1 MPLQIA
7 GQPRPVRVPAIGKAP
22 AMTLSPTGKNKLALL
37 SICLGALMFGLEI
50 TSVPVILPTLER
62 VLGGDFQD
70 MQWVMNAYTLACTTV
85 LMATGTLADRF
96 GRKRVFVISVIAFGA
111 ASALCGFALSMEVL
125 IAGRFLQ
132 GLAGGA
138 MLICSIALLSHAFQ
152 GARDRS
158 RAFATWGIVSGIG
171 LGFGPLVGSAIIALA
186 GWKWIFLI
194 HTPLA
199 VLTLAIAA
207 GAVTE
212 SRDPEATHLDVAGI
226 VTLSLAVFG
235 LVYFI
240 TQGPSLALSGAV
252 MIAAATVVCFVSFV
266 LVEQR
271 QTHPM
276 FDFSVFRNRH
286 FSGAILGCIAMNV
299 SYWPFMI
306 YLPIYLQI
314 GLGYDPLSTGLCL
327 LAYTLPA
334 LVFPPLG
341 ERLSL
346 RYGAGTVIPLGLFT
360 IGLGFVAMK
369 LGSAAGEPSWL
380 TMLPGLLLAGIG
392 LGITNTPVTNTT
404 TASVPASRAGMASGI
419 DMSARLITLAVNIA
433 LMGFLLVERIAST
446 LQRAGTGPVDAAQ
459 LRATAETVAAGH
471 AGANAAGVPG
481 LGSLPDA
488 VIRHS
493 LADGFGLIML
503 YGGVGALILAA
514 LSFCMTRG
522 AGRRLDCWSGT
533 AQRFHSDRSAGATPI
548 AGVDKG
554 D

>member
-1 MPLQIA
+1 MTAI
-7 GQPRPVRVPAIGKAP
+7 PA
-22 AMTLSPTGKNKLALL
+22 SKNALALL
-37 SICLGALMFGLEI
+37 AICLGALMFGLEI

-62 VLGGDFQD
+62 ILHGDFQD

-96 GRKRVFVISVIAFGA
+96 GRKRIFLISVIAFGA
-111 ASALCGFALSMEVL
+111 TSTLCGLAPSMTVL

-152 GARDRS
+152 DVRERS
-158 RAFATWGIVSGIG
+158 RAFAIWGIVSGIG

-194 HTPLA
+194 HFPIAAVTLA
-199 VLTLAIAA
+199 VAA

-212 SRDPEATHLDVAGI
+212 SRDPEAKHLDVAGI
-226 VTLSLAVFG
+226 ITLSLAVFG

-240 TQGPSLALSGAV
+240 TQGPALRLASAAA
-252 MIAAATVVCFVSFV
+252 IAAATAACFAVFLFV
-266 LVEQR
+266 ERRQR
-271 QTHPM
+271 YPM
-276 FDFSVFRNRH
+276 FDFSVFRNRD
-286 FSGAILGCIAMNV
+286 FSGAIVGCIAMNV

-314 GLGYDPLSTGLCL
+314 GLGYDPLTTGLCL

-334 LVFPPLG
+334 LIFPPLG

-346 RYGAGTVIPLGLFT
+346 RFGAGTVIPLGLFT

-369 LGSAAGEPSWL
+369 LGSAAVQPGWL

-433 LMGFLLVERIAST
+433 LMGLILVEGIAMA
-446 LQRAGTGPVDAAQ
+446 LQQAASGSVDPAR
-459 LRATAETVAAGH
+459 LRAAAEAVAAGG
-471 AGANAAGVPG
+471 AGALGQASLGDMSKMLAQHG
-481 LGSLPDA
+481 LA
-488 VIRHS
+488 E
-493 LADGFGLIML
+493 GFGLVML
-503 YGGVGALILAA
+503 YGGVGAWILAG
-514 LSFCMTRG
+514 LSFTLFRPG
-522 AGRRLDCWSGT
+522 
-533 AQRFHSDRSAGATPI
+533 FDRVIEQCRTG
-548 AGVDKG
+548 
-554 D
+554 

>member
-1 MPLQIA
+1 MT
-7 GQPRPVRVPAIGKAP
+7 RSPASKT
-22 AMTLSPTGKNKLALL
+22 MLALL
-37 SICLGALMFGLEI
+37 AVCLGALMFGLEI

-62 VLGGDFQD
+62 ALGGDFQD

-96 GRKRVFVISVIAFGA
+96 GRKRVFVVSVIAFGA
-111 ASALCGFALSMEVL
+111 TSALCGLAQSMAVL
-125 IAGRFLQ
+125 IVGRFLQ

-152 GARDRS
+152 DARDRS
-158 RAFATWGIVSGIG
+158 RAFAVWGIVSGVG

-186 GWKWIFLI
+186 GWQWIFLV
-194 HTPLA
+194 HLPLA

-207 GAVTE
+207 SRVTE
-212 SRDPEATHLDVAGI
+212 SRDPEAKHLDVTGI
-226 VTLSLAVFG
+226 VTLSLSVFG

-240 TQGPSLALSGAV
+240 TQGLSLGLPGAAA
-252 MIAAATVVCFVSFV
+252 IAAATIICFAAF
-266 LVEQR
+266 LFAERR
-271 QTHPM
+271 QPHPM
-276 FDFSVFRNRH
+276 FDFTVFRNRD

-341 ERLSL
+341 ERMSL
-346 RYGAGTVIPLGLFT
+346 RYGAGRVIPLGLFT

-369 LGSAAGEPSWL
+369 LGSAAAQPGWL

-404 TASVPASRAGMASGI
+404 TASVSASRAGMASGI

-433 LMGFLLVERIAST
+433 FMGVLLVERIASVLRQAAT
-446 LQRAGTGPVDAAQ
+446 DPVDAAR
-459 LRATAETVAAGH
+459 LRASAESLAAGH
-471 AGANAAGVPG
+471 AGANAPG
-481 LGSLPDA
+481 LAGLGALSDA
-488 VIRHS
+488 LVKQS
-493 LADGFGLIML
+493 LADGFGLVML
-503 YGGVGALILAA
+503 YGGIGAWGLAG
-514 LSFCMTRG
+514 LSFALFAR
-522 AGRRLDCWSGT
+522 AQQRR
-533 AQRFHSDRSAGATPI
+533 AQQESSIDRPAY
-548 AGVDKG
+548 
-554 D
+554 